1 MKRNPD
7 ISTSS
12 GSLVLSTPIAVSRTP
27 SRFAD
32 LLSLTKPR
40 MNLLVLATTAVGY
53 YMAIP
58 RLTSWLPLIH
68 LLLGTGM
75 TAAAASVLNQYIERE
90 HDRLMPRTRTRPL
103 PACRIAA
110 IEALSLGVV
119 LAITGTLY
127 LAFAVNILTAALGLF
142 TLLSYILLY
151 TPLKRITSLNTVIGA
166 IPGAIPPVMGFTA
179 VDGALSPMAIS
190 LFGILFLWQMPH
202 FLAIAI
208 LYRNDYA
215 AGGFKMLPVL
225 DKDLSVTS
233 RQILLYSL
241 ALVPVT
247 LLPVALNMAG
257 AAYFCTATLLGMAFF
272 TFGINIAATKSRQ
285 DAKRLFVAS
294 IIYLPILLATLM
306 LNKPPFF
313 ELSN

>member
-1 MKRNPD
+1 MKRAPD

-12 GSLVLSTPIAVSRTP
+12 GSIVLSAPIATPRTP

-32 LLSLTKPR
+32 FVSLAKPR

-53 YMAIP
+53 YMAID
-58 RLTSWLPLIH
+58 RWSTWIPLIH

-75 TAAAASVLNQYIERE
+75 TAAAASVLNQHIERK
-90 HDRLMPRTRTRPL
+90 HDALMPRTRNRPL
-103 PACRIAA
+103 PAGRIAPTD
-110 IEALSLGVV
+110 ALLIGII
-119 LAITGTLY
+119 LALTGTIY
-127 LAFAVNILTAALGLF
+127 LALAVNLLTAALGAF
-142 TLLSYILLY
+142 TLLSYIFLY
-151 TPLKRITSLNTVIGA
+151 TPLKRVTSFNTVIGA

-179 VDGALSPMAIS
+179 VDGALSPQAIS

-215 AGGFKMLPVL
+215 AGGFKMLPVI

-247 LLPVALNMAG
+247 ILPVALGMAG
-257 AAYFCTATLLGMAFF
+257 AAYFCTATLLGLAFF
-272 TFGINIAATKSRQ
+272 TFGINVAATKSRE
-285 DAKRLFVAS
+285 DAKRLFIAS

-306 LNKPPFF
+306 LNKPTFF
-313 ELSN
+313 DLPN

>member
-1 MKRNPD
+1 MKRAPD

-12 GSLVLSTPIAVSRTP
+12 GSLALSAPIAARTP

-32 LLSLTKPR
+32 LFSLTKPR
-40 MNLLVLATTAVGY
+40 MNVLVLATTAVGY
-53 YMAIP
+53 YMAID
-58 RLTSWLPLIH
+58 RWTSWLPLIH

-75 TAAAASVLNQYIERE
+75 TAAAASVLNQVIERN
-90 HDRLMPRTRTRPL
+90 HDRLMPRTRNRPL
-103 PACRIAA
+103 PAGRIAPTEA
-110 IEALSLGVV
+110 LILGIALSL
-119 LAITGTLY
+119 TGTLY
-127 LAFAVNILTAALGLF
+127 LALAVNILTAVLGTF
-142 TLLSYILLY
+142 TLLSYIFLY
-151 TPLKRITSLNTVIGA
+151 TPLKRITSLNTVVGA

-179 VDGALSPMAIS
+179 VDGALSPQAIS

-215 AGGFKMLPVL
+215 AGGFKMLPVI

-272 TFGINIAATKSRQ
+272 TFGINVAATKSRD

-306 LNKPPFF
+306 LNKPTFF
-313 ELSN
+313 DLTN